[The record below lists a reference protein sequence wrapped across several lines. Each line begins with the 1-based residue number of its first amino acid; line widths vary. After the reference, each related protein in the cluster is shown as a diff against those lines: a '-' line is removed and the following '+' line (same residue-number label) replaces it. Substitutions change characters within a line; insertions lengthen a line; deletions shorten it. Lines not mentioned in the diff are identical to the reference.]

1 MEPALE
7 QDHSIQAD
15 VWPVSRFLRFV
26 LASISVLILGNIICG
41 VTRATGMFAGGRAWW
56 FRWDLGPIGL
66 IVPLALIVGIAA
78 ATYPRRWLSHRHN
91 AFIVAAAGA
100 AAGCLSCLV
109 LLGWMIL
116 LGHTGQLRYGWRDLG
131 TILPFQFELQ
141 AVTWLIVIGASAMLV
156 TLTRRRPT
164 VLVSVAVLCVLAV
177 VLPSPIFNFVTHN
190 QELTVA
196 FVVPANPGASAARPL
211 RAFSVATGSHWLSQ
225 AGADAVAAH
234 VLEALRKAGLPGP
247 YRVAEVNQSGIGK
260 KALQII
266 VLNPPVPALAQLPQP
281 NGTGLIYVSQ
291 PDGWRTIPAQA
302 STLGRTVE
310 VRGPETGD
318 RWTASYWIHAVAR
331 SGFGGAIWPN

>member
-109 LLGWMIL
+109 LLGWVIL
-116 LGHTGQLRYGWRDLG
+116 QGHIGQLRYGWKDLV
-131 TILPFQFELQ
+131 LPLYLYIHV
-141 AVTWLIVIGASAMLV
+141 VTWLIVIGASAMLV
-156 TLTRRRPT
+156 TLTRRTLT
-164 VLVSVAVLCVLAV
+164 VLVAVAVLCVLAV
-177 VLPSPIFNFVTHN
+177 VLPSPIFNFVMHN

-196 FVVPANPGASAARPL
+196 MVVPVIPGASAAKPPRGFSTGPRPL
-211 RAFSVATGSHWLSQ
+211 YQ
-225 AGADAVAAH
+225 ADANAVAAH

-247 YRVAEVNQSGIGK
+247 YRVAEIDRLGRGK
-260 KALQII
+260 KSLQII
-266 VLNPPVPALAQLPQP
+266 VFNPPVPAHALLPQP
-281 NGTGLIYVSQ
+281 DGTELIYISQ
-291 PDGWRTIPAQA
+291 PDGWHTIPAQA
-302 STLGRTVE
+302 PTLGRSVE
-310 VRGPETGD
+310 VTGPRAGLPYLATYCVTDATG
-318 RWTASYWIHAVAR
+318 YGPCPAVR
-331 SGFGGAIWPN
+331 PE